1 MKKPILSSAMNVVLI
16 LSQSLL
22 QKGVVSTRGNVYSY
36 GIMLTEIFTRIK
48 PKDEHFAGERGLRDW
63 VGDSLHGSTVKLVT
77 QIC

>member
-1 MKKPILSSAMNVVLI
+1 MVDVASIFAYLHHVC
-16 LSQSLL
+16 
-22 QKGVVSTRGNVYSY
+22 SY

-48 PKDEHFAGERGLRDW
+48 PKDEYFAGELGLRDW